1 MSILCDPFRRRIEG
15 ARYRMFSRFLRG
27 APVNEES
34 PMKSAIVFAIVL
46 GAASAASAAPVR
58 YTLDPP
64 HTQVLFSWDH
74 LGFSHPSGQFD
85 QVQGTLVYDADAPS
99 NASVRVSIPLKTLD
113 THVPALDRQLLGAQ
127 FLDAGK
133 YPAINF
139 ASTKVRPAGTN
150 RFEVEG
156 NLTVH
161 GVTRPV
167 TLNVTL
173 NKSGSYPM
181 IDAPALGFTV
191 TTRFDRSAFGVA
203 GGIPMVG
210 DALQV
215 TISAEAIEAQAWKT
229 RVLPLEQAEGG
240 Q

>member
-1 MSILCDPFRRRIEG
+1 
-15 ARYRMFSRFLRG
+15 
-27 APVNEES
+27 
-34 PMKSAIVFAIVL
+34 MKSAIVFAVVF

-74 LGFSHPSGQFD
+74 LGFSHPTGQFD
-85 QVQGTLVYDADAPS
+85 QVQGTLVYDAEHPEKS
-99 NASVRVSIPLKTLD
+99 SVRVSIPVKSLD
-113 THVPALDRQLLGAQ
+113 THVPALDKQLLGAQ
-127 FLDAGK
+127 FLDAEK
-133 YPAINF
+133 YPAITF
-139 ASTKVRPAGTN
+139 VSTKVRPAGKD

-161 GVTRPV
+161 GATRPV

-181 IDAPALGFTV
+181 IDAPALGFSAV
-191 TTRFDRSAFGVA
+191 TRFDRSAFGVA

-229 RVLPLEQAEGG
+229 KVLPLEHAASG

>member
-1 MSILCDPFRRRIEG
+1 LAIP
-15 ARYRMFSRFLRG
+15 ARQP
-27 APVNEES
+27 ANEES
-34 PMKSAIVFAIVL
+34 SMKSAIVFAIVL
-46 GAASAASAAPVR
+46 AATSAASAAPIR

-74 LGFSHPSGQFD
+74 LGFSRPTGQFD

-99 NASVRVSIPLKTLD
+99 RSSVRVTIPVKSLD
-113 THVPALDRQLLGAQ
+113 THVPALDKQLLGAQ

-133 YPAINF
+133 YPEITF
-139 ASTKVRPAGTN
+139 AGTKVRPLGKN
-150 RFEVEG
+150 RFVVEG
-156 NLTVH
+156 DLTLH

-173 NKSGSYPM
+173 NKGGSYPM
-181 IDAPALGFTV
+181 IDAPALGFGATA
-191 TTRFDRSAFGVA
+191 RFDRSAFGVA

-210 DALQV
+210 DALQL
-215 TISAEAIEAQAWKT
+215 TISAEAIEARAWKT
-229 RVLPLEQAEGG
+229 KVLPLEQAAGG

>member
-1 MSILCDPFRRRIEG
+1 
-15 ARYRMFSRFLRG
+15 
-27 APVNEES
+27 
-34 PMKSAIVFAIVL
+34 MKSAIVFAVVF

-74 LGFSHPSGQFD
+74 LGFSHPTGQFD
-85 QVQGTLVYDADAPS
+85 QVQGTLVYDAEHPEKS
-99 NASVRVSIPLKTLD
+99 SVRVSIPVKSLD
-113 THVPALDRQLLGAQ
+113 THVPALDKQLLGAQ
-127 FLDAGK
+127 FLDTEK
-133 YPAINF
+133 YPAITF
-139 ASTKVRPAGTN
+139 VSTKVRPAGKD

-161 GVTRPV
+161 GATRPV

-181 IDAPALGFTV
+181 IDAPALGFSAV
-191 TTRFDRSAFGVA
+191 TRFDRSAFGVA

-229 RVLPLEQAEGG
+229 EVLPLEHAASG

>member
-1 MSILCDPFRRRIEG
+1 
-15 ARYRMFSRFLRG
+15 
-27 APVNEES
+27 
-34 PMKSAIVFAIVL
+34 MKSAIVFAIVL
-46 GAASAASAAPVR
+46 AAAGAASGAPVR

-64 HTQVLFSWDH
+64 HTQVLFSWAH
-74 LGFSHPSGQFD
+74 LGFSHPTGQFD
-85 QVQGTLVYDADAPS
+85 KVQGTLVYDADHPEKS
-99 NASVRVSIPLKTLD
+99 SVQVSIPVKSLD
-113 THVPALDRQLLGAQ
+113 THVAALDKQLLGAQ
-127 FLDAGK
+127 FLDAAK
-133 YPAINF
+133 YPEITF
-139 ASTKVRPAGTN
+139 ASTKVRPLGKN
-150 RFEVEG
+150 RLEVDG

-181 IDAPALGFTV
+181 IDAPALGFGA

-215 TISAEAIEAQAWKT
+215 TISAEAIETRAWKT
-229 RVLPLEQAEGG
+229 RVLPLE
-240 Q
+240 

>member
-1 MSILCDPFRRRIEG
+1 
-15 ARYRMFSRFLRG
+15 
-27 APVNEES
+27 
-34 PMKSAIVFAIVL
+34 MKSAIVFAVVF

-74 LGFSHPSGQFD
+74 LGFSHPTGQFD
-85 QVQGTLVYDADAPS
+85 QVQGTLVYDAEHPEKS
-99 NASVRVSIPLKTLD
+99 SVRVSIPVKSLD
-113 THVPALDRQLLGAQ
+113 THVPALDKQLLGAQ
-127 FLDAGK
+127 FLDAEK
-133 YPAINF
+133 YPAITF
-139 ASTKVRPAGTN
+139 VSTKVRPAGKD

-161 GVTRPV
+161 GATRPV

-181 IDAPALGFTV
+181 IDAPALGFSAV
-191 TTRFDRSAFGVA
+191 TRLDRSAFGVA

-229 RVLPLEQAEGG
+229 KVLPLEHAASG

>member
-1 MSILCDPFRRRIEG
+1 
-15 ARYRMFSRFLRG
+15 
-27 APVNEES
+27 
-34 PMKSAIVFAIVL
+34 MKSAIVFAIVL
-46 GAASAASAAPVR
+46 VATGAASGAPVR

-64 HTQVLFSWDH
+64 HTQVLFSWAH
-74 LGFSHPSGQFD
+74 LGFSHPTGQFD
-85 QVQGTLVYDADAPS
+85 KVQGTLVYDAEAPTRS
-99 NASVRVSIPLKTLD
+99 SVRVSIPVKSLD
-113 THVPALDRQLLGAQ
+113 THVPALDKQLLGAQ
-127 FLDAGK
+127 FLDAAK
-133 YPAINF
+133 YPEITF
-139 ASTKVRPAGTN
+139 ASTKVRPLGKN
-150 RFEVEG
+150 RLEVDG

-161 GVTRPV
+161 GVARPV

-181 IDAPALGFTV
+181 IDAPALGFGA

-215 TISAEAIEAQAWKT
+215 TISAEAIETRAWKT
-229 RVLPLEQAEGG
+229 RVLPLEQAGNG

>member
-1 MSILCDPFRRRIEG
+1 
-15 ARYRMFSRFLRG
+15 
-27 APVNEES
+27 
-34 PMKSAIVFAIVL
+34 MKSAIVFAVVF

-74 LGFSHPSGQFD
+74 LGFSHPTGQFD
-85 QVQGTLVYDADAPS
+85 QVQGTLVYDAEHPEKS
-99 NASVRVSIPLKTLD
+99 SVRVSIPVKSLD
-113 THVPALDRQLLGAQ
+113 THVPALDKQLLGAQ
-127 FLDAGK
+127 FLDTEK
-133 YPAINF
+133 YPAITF
-139 ASTKVRPAGTN
+139 VSTKVRPAGKD

-161 GVTRPV
+161 GATRPV

-181 IDAPALGFTV
+181 IDAPALGFSAV
-191 TTRFDRSAFGVA
+191 TRFDRSAFGVA

-229 RVLPLEQAEGG
+229 KVLPLEHAASG